1 MKFLL
6 VLLSF
11 LLLSN
16 CASSKK
22 VYWCGDHPCINNNE
36 KQDYFKKNMVVEVKY
51 IDKKNNANNAE
62 VDNIIVDARLSEK
75 KRIREEK
82 KLAKQIILDEKKRI
96 REEKKLA
103 EQVTL
108 DKKKRIREE
117 KKLAEQGN
125 EGEKLFLDKEKNTEK
140 SSAKVSLNSFK
151 KIMESIAE
159 KNKLKPYPD
168 INSIK
173 R

>member
-36 KQDYFKKNMVVEVKY
+36 KQDCFKKNMVVEVKY

-62 VDNIIVDARLSEK
+62 VDNIIVDVRLSEK

-82 KLAKQIILDEKKRI
+82 KLAKQVTLDEKKRI
-96 REEKKLA
+96 R
-103 EQVTL
+103 
-108 DKKKRIREE
+108 DE

>member
-51 IDKKNNANNAE
+51 IDKKNNANNTE
-62 VDNIIVDARLSEK
+62 MDNIIIDARLSEK
-75 KRIREEK
+75 KRIKEEK
-82 KLAKQIILDEKKRI
+82 KLTKQVILDEKKRI
-96 REEKKLA
+96 REEKKL
-103 EQVTL
+103 T
-108 DKKKRIREE
+108 K
-117 KKLAEQGN
+117 QGN
-125 EGEKLFLDKEKNTEK
+125 EGENLFLDIEKNIEK

-151 KIMESIAE
+151 KIMENIAE